1 MQRVYTERL
10 EKDKSS
16 LRAIPKG
23 EIEAIFKNIIQK
35 FSIAEDIY
43 SQIER
48 LH

>member
-1 MQRVYTERL
+1 MYTERFV
-10 EKDKSS
+10 KDKSS

-35 FSIAEDIY
+35 FSIAEDNIY
-43 SQIER
+43 SQVER

>member
-1 MQRVYTERL
+1 MYIERF

-23 EIEAIFKNIIQK
+23 EIEAIFKNKIQN
-35 FSIAEDIY
+35 FSIAEDNIY